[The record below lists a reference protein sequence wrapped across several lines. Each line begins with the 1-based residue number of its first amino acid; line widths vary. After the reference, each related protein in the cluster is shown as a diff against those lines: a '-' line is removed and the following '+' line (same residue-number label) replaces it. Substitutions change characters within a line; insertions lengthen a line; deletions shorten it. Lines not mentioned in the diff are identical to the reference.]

1 MLRTPETASTP
12 WRHGPF
18 KTRLNKLI
26 FGQTYE
32 DSGIE
37 LRAFKPRSRVFCI
50 AGAGC
55 TARALAA
62 AGHHVTAVDI
72 NSLQLG
78 YAQSR
83 AAGGPLR
90 IGVAEHLLGFGR
102 HLAKL
107 AGWSRAKLAGFL
119 NLSDPEEQVEY
130 WDRRLDT
137 QAWRFAADWLLA
149 PRLLG
154 ICYASPFVRSL
165 PQDFG
170 PLLRERLR
178 RAWATHP
185 NRENQYAASLLL
197 GKQPEEPKA
206 PEFPIQ
212 FVCADAAD
220 FLECCPQAIFDSFSL
235 SNIGDGASADYLRR
249 LRIAIDRAA
258 APNAVVVARTFSEP
272 APGTVTNWASLDRSL
287 LWGVVEVSHTAKL
300 CTGGD
305 HATRAETASDSNI
318 SLLSSLAGVDL
329 RFSAGN
335 SPAIAP
341 SRPGAGYLSRARIS
355 GSRFSAD

>member
-1 MLRTPETASTP
+1 MLPTPEMASTP

-18 KTRLNKLI
+18 TTRVNRLI

-32 DSGIE
+32 DSSIE
-37 LRAFKPRSRVFCI
+37 LRAFPSRSRVFCI

-62 AGHHVTAVDI
+62 AGHDVAAIDI
-72 NSLQLG
+72 NPLQLR

-90 IGVAEHLLGFGR
+90 IGVAERLLGFGR

-107 AGWSRAKLAGFL
+107 AGWSRANLEGFL
-119 NLSDPEEQVEY
+119 NLSDLEEQVEY

-137 QAWRFAADWLLA
+137 QAWRFAVDRFLT

-154 ICYASPFVRSL
+154 IGYASPFIRSL
-165 PQDFG
+165 PRDFG
-170 PLLRERLR
+170 PRLRERLR
-178 RAWATHP
+178 RTWATHP
-185 NRENQYAASLLL
+185 NRENPYAASLLL
-197 GKQPEEPKA
+197 GRPPEEPKA
-206 PEFPIQ
+206 PAFAIQ
-212 FVCADAAD
+212 FVCSDAAD
-220 FLECCPQAIFDSFSL
+220 FLECCPPAEFSAFSL

-272 APGTVTNWASLDRSL
+272 AADTVTNWASLDRSA
-287 LWGVVEVSHTAKL
+287 LWGVVEVSHTAKI
-300 CTGGD
+300 CAGGD
-305 HATRAETASDSNI
+305 HATRPETASDSSI
-318 SLLSSLAGVDL
+318 SVLSPLAGVDL
-329 RFSAGN
+329 CFSAGN

-341 SRPGAGYLSRARIS
+341 SRPGAGHLSRVRIS
-355 GSRFSAD
+355 GSGIGAD